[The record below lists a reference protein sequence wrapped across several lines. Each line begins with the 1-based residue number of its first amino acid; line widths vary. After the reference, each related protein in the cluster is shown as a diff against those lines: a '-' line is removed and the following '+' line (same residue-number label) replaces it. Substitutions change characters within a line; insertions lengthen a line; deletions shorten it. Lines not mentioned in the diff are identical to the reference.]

1 MGIFF
6 LSDREK
12 KKKKGKHIEAF
23 RESFGKLAILR
34 SLLIEGEK

>member
-1 MGIFF
+1 MAIFF
-6 LSDREK
+6 LSDRE